1 MLIWRGFQPIAI
13 LQPQHTRTHMK
24 LWAIN
29 QLNSN
34 TAEILMY
41 GYIGSDDVNAND
53 FSREVKELEQK
64 GYTHAKLKVNSGG
77 GSIFEGLAIF
87 NTIKNS
93 SIEFEAEIDGLC
105 ASMASVI
112 ILACKTIRMSKHAM
126 LMTHRPSGAVMGN
139 PDQLRSHADM
149 LDELEKTITAI
160 YAERTGLSIEDVKK
174 KYLGAAD
181 NWLNA
186 NQALAAKIIDGIYDG
201 PVKKE
206 VAVPVAM
213 RNEKDLVNLY
223 TNYLTT
229 TDMKQ
234 IMLTADQLAV
244 LNITADADANAVNTA
259 FVAMAAKAQKADGL
273 QQQVATLTQKLKDV
287 EGDAATAKAEAIVN
301 AAISATKITEG
312 EKESYLKLAKAD
324 FETTK
329 ALLEGMKSYTSVE
342 QQMKNQGGDAMKT
355 ARIAVLSAKSGKDL
369 YMNGEL
375 EELKGLDF
383 NCFKAKYKEYF
394 SSEYPLA
401 K

>member
-13 LQPQHTRTHMK
+13 LRSQHTRTQMK

-29 QLNSN
+29 QLNGGK
-34 TAEILMY
+34 AEILMY
-41 GYIGSDDVNAND
+41 GYIGSEDVNAND
-53 FSREVKELEQK
+53 FTREVKALEEK
-64 GYTHAKLKVNSGG
+64 GCKHATLKVNSGG

-87 NTIKNS
+87 NAIKNS

-149 LDELEKTITAI
+149 LEELEKTITAI
-160 YAERTGLSIEDVKK
+160 YAERTGLSIDDVKK

-223 TNYLTT
+223 TNFLTQ

-259 FVAMAAKAQKADGL
+259 FVAMVAKAQKADGL
-273 QQQVATLTQKLKDV
+273 QQQVATLTQKLQQV
-287 EGDAATAKAEAIVN
+287 ENDAAAAKAQAIVD
-301 AAISATKITEG
+301 AAVGANKITES
-312 EKESYLKLAKAD
+312 EKEKYLKLAKAD
-324 FETTK
+324 FDTTK
-329 ALLEGMKSYTSVE
+329 EVLEGMQAYNSVQ
-342 QQMKNQGGDAMKT
+342 QQMQNQGADAVKT
-355 ARIAVLSAKSGKDL
+355 ARIAVLSAKTGKDL
-369 YMNGEL
+369 YMSGEL

-383 NCFKAKYKEYF
+383 NNFKAKYKEYF
-394 SSEYPLA
+394 GSEYPLS